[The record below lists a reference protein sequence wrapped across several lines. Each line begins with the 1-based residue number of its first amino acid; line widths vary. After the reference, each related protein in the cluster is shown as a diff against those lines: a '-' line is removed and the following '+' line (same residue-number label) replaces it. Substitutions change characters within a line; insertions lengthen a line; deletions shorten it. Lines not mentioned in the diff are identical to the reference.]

1 MKDLESSI
9 IADVKEGIRKVI
21 LKKKQAV
28 KRQEQSAP
36 EAKAEVVLNVP
47 SQDPNSGILLYG

>member
-9 IADVKEGIRKVI
+9 RADLKEGIRKVI

-28 KRQEQSAP
+28 KRQEQSAL
-36 EAKAEVVLNVP
+36 ETKAEVVLNVP

>member
-9 IADVKEGIRKVI
+9 RADLKEGIRKVI